1 MFKNKSVTTIY
12 IWGMLVTFLFA
23 LMFIVLLIYEEYN
36 DFDRESSIIRQ
47 QYIETQKNHIKFNV
61 EQVHAFL
68 NQINRNY
75 SKAPSDNVLK
85 SIENIYTINTL
96 KEELFIFDKNG
107 KVLLY
112 PAGKNYLI
120 LPLELHKDIKNASF
134 ITYKYKNREK
144 LAYVKHFSPWG
155 WNIGSEFFIDDA
167 QKEIDIQK
175 LELKKRLIKIMM
187 EILSLSVI
195 LFGFAIIWVGI
206 VHNIIIKQIT
216 TFSAFFQRAAQHY
229 TSINIEDIDIKEFRA
244 MVPYANSM
252 VDEIHTKKNKLK
264 EMNMLLEK
272 KVKRKTQDLE
282 RQNKLLAEEKNFSE
296 SLVKVQDDFIRNS
309 IHEINTPLAVILT
322 HIDVYRLK
330 LGHNDYLSKIE
341 SATKM
346 IANIYDDLSYMV
358 KKNRVE
364 YEKENID
371 MSDFLLNRI
380 DFFMQIAHSNKQKIV
395 TNIQSDIFLSFPPI
409 ELQRVI
415 DNNLSNAIKYAK
427 KSTSIIVNLRTDNKI
442 IILEFITD
450 SKVIQDTKKIFDPFH
465 RENSYISGFGLGLEI
480 VKSICDKREI
490 QIDVTSDKNSTIF
503 KYIFGSLK

>member
-1 MFKNKSVTTIY
+1 MFKNRSVTTIY

-23 LMFIVLLIYEEYN
+23 LMFIVLLIYEEHN
-36 DFDRESSIIRQ
+36 DFDRESSVIRQ
-47 QYIETQKNHIKFNV
+47 KYIETQKNHIKFNV
-61 EQVHAFL
+61 EQLSAFL
-68 NQINRNY
+68 EQIN
-75 SKAPSDNVLK
+75 LK
-85 SIENIYTINTL
+85 YPKVPANNLLESVEKIYIKNNKIENI
-96 KEELFIFDKNG
+96 FIFDKNG
-107 KVLLY
+107 NVLLY
-112 PAGKNYLI
+112 TTDKNYKKI
-120 LPLELHKDIKNASF
+120 SF
-134 ITYKYKNREK
+134 KVPQKSGFVPYVYNGKAKI
-144 LAYVKHFSPWG
+144 AYIKHFTPLGLS
-155 WNIGSEFFIDDA
+155 IGSEVYMDEA
-167 QKEIDIQK
+167 SEEINRQK

-206 VHNIIIKQIT
+206 VHNIIIKQIA
-216 TFSAFFQRAAQHY
+216 TFSSFFQRASQKHS
-229 TSINIEDIDIKEFRA
+229 SIDIDDIDIREFRA

-264 EMNMLLEK
+264 EMNILLEK

-296 SLVKVQDDFIRNS
+296 SLVKVQDNFIRSS

-322 HIDVYRLK
+322 HIDVYKLK

-427 KSTSIIVNLRTDNKI
+427 KSTSIIVNLRTDNKK

>member
-1 MFKNKSVTTIY
+1 MFKNRSVTTIY

-23 LMFIVLLIYEEYN
+23 LMFIVLLIYEEHN
-36 DFDRESSIIRQ
+36 DFDRESSVIRQ
-47 QYIETQKNHIKFNV
+47 KYIETQKNHIKFNV
-61 EQVHAFL
+61 EQLSAFL
-68 NQINRNY
+68 EQIN
-75 SKAPSDNVLK
+75 LK
-85 SIENIYTINTL
+85 YPKVPANNLLESVEKIYIKNNKIENI
-96 KEELFIFDKNG
+96 FIFDKNG
-107 KVLLY
+107 NVLLY
-112 PAGKNYLI
+112 TTDKNYKKI
-120 LPLELHKDIKNASF
+120 SF
-134 ITYKYKNREK
+134 KVPQKSGFVPYIYNGKAKI
-144 LAYVKHFSPWG
+144 AYIKHFTPLGLS
-155 WNIGSEFFIDDA
+155 IGSEVYMDEA
-167 QKEIDIQK
+167 SEEINRQK

-206 VHNIIIKQIT
+206 VHNIIIKQIA
-216 TFSAFFQRAAQHY
+216 TFSSFFQRASQKHS
-229 TSINIEDIDIKEFRA
+229 SIDIDDIDIREFRA

-264 EMNMLLEK
+264 EMNILLEK

-296 SLVKVQDDFIRNS
+296 SLVKVQDNFIRSS

-322 HIDVYRLK
+322 HIDVYKLK

>member
-1 MFKNKSVTTIY
+1 MFKNRSVTTIY

-23 LMFIVLLIYEEYN
+23 LMFIVLLIYEEHN
-36 DFDRESSIIRQ
+36 DFDRESSVIRQ
-47 QYIETQKNHIKFNV
+47 KYIETQKNHIKFNV
-61 EQVHAFL
+61 EQLSAFL
-68 NQINRNY
+68 EQIN
-75 SKAPSDNVLK
+75 LK
-85 SIENIYTINTL
+85 YPKVPANNLLESVEKIYIKNNKIENI
-96 KEELFIFDKNG
+96 FIFDKNG
-107 KVLLY
+107 NVLLY
-112 PAGKNYLI
+112 TTDKNYKKI
-120 LPLELHKDIKNASF
+120 SF
-134 ITYKYKNREK
+134 QVPQKSGFVPYIYNGKAKI
-144 LAYVKHFSPWG
+144 AYIKHFTPLGLS
-155 WNIGSEFFIDDA
+155 IGSEVYMDEA
-167 QKEIDIQK
+167 SEEINRQK

-206 VHNIIIKQIT
+206 VHNIIIKQIA
-216 TFSAFFQRAAQHY
+216 TFSSFFQRASQKHS
-229 TSINIEDIDIKEFRA
+229 SIDIDDIDIREFKA

-296 SLVKVQDDFIRNS
+296 SLVKVQDNFIRSS

-322 HIDVYRLK
+322 HIDVYKLK

>member
-1 MFKNKSVTTIY
+1 MFKNRSVTTIY

-23 LMFIVLLIYEEYN
+23 LMFIVLLIYEEHN
-36 DFDRESSIIRQ
+36 DFDRESSVIRQ
-47 QYIETQKNHIKFNV
+47 KYIETQKNHIKFNV
-61 EQVHAFL
+61 EQLSAFL
-68 NQINRNY
+68 EQINLKY
-75 SKAPSDNVLK
+75 SEVPANNLLESVEKIYIKNNK
-85 SIENIYTINTL
+85 IENI
-96 KEELFIFDKNG
+96 FIFDKHGN
-107 KVLLY
+107 VLLY
-112 PAGKNYLI
+112 TTDKNYKKI
-120 LPLELHKDIKNASF
+120 SF
-134 ITYKYKNREK
+134 KVPQKSGFVPYVYNGKAKI
-144 LAYVKHFSPWG
+144 AYIKHFTPLGLS
-155 WNIGSEFFIDDA
+155 IGSEVYMDEA
-167 QKEIDIQK
+167 SEEINRQK

-206 VHNIIIKQIT
+206 VHNIIIKQIA
-216 TFSAFFQRAAQHY
+216 TFSSFFQRASQKHS
-229 TSINIEDIDIKEFRA
+229 SIDIDDIDIKEFRA
-244 MVPYANSM
+244 MVPYVNSM
-252 VDEIHTKKNKLK
+252 VNEIHTKKNKLK
-264 EMNMLLEK
+264 DMNMILEK

-296 SLVKVQDDFIRNS
+296 SLVKAQDNFIRNS

-322 HIDVYRLK
+322 HIDIYKLK

-364 YEKENID
+364 YEKENIN

-427 KSTSIIVNLRTDNKI
+427 KSSSIIVNLKTDNKK

-503 KYIFGSLK
+503 KYIFGSLS